1 MSPELASIDCTS
13 ESFVDGSPVVRS
25 DPVHEVT
32 RPSPD
37 GRRTRTGLGRHP
49 ADATSS
55 STTPGSGQ
63 EVWIPRN
70 RGRHPRL
77 LVWRSLHAACSGRL
91 ARAGTHVDAWASS
104 TGCAVSGRFRGIV
117 IDTRGCWRRAP
128 CSRQVAPG
136 AGQAPPDHRRTAR
149 KPDRFASAPGRRVPA
164 MSSSTTPESCQEVW
178 IRCGDTP
185 GYDLGRSRGGS
196 VSERAGQRRVA
207 RCQQR
212 PAQRDHGTDH
222 SLRMRRT
229 SAGTSGDRGGRL

>member
-1 MSPELASIDCTS
+1 MLRPRRNAGGQVRRSGFRGIVVDTAAAGLA
-13 ESFVDGSPVVRS
+13 FVACGVQREAGKGWHPRGRVGLLDRLRGVR
-25 DPVHEVT
+25 
-32 RPSPD
+32 
-37 GRRTRTGLGRHP
+37 
-49 ADATSS
+49 A
-55 STTPGSGQ
+55 
-63 EVWIPRN
+63 IPRN
-70 RGRHPRL
+70 RDRHPRL
-77 LVWRSLHAACSGRL
+77 LAWRSLHAACSGRL
-91 ARAGTHVDAWASS
+91 ARAGTHVGAWASS
-104 TGCAVSGRFRGIV
+104 TGCAVSGRFRGIM

-212 PAQRDHGTDH
+212 PARRDHGTDH
-222 SLRMRRT
+222 SL
-229 SAGTSGDRGGRL
+229 